1 MKINSNIFFLICFSD
16 EIAKPR
22 KPGYKPPDPRLL
34 EKARDVRLKEI
45 KMWGIVRE
53 ILFYSFFLWIL
64 MVISY
69 RNRSYMSYYYKAS
82 LEKVFITTNDTKHHF
97 LKVRKP
103 LKDCICIDKYKK
115 INSFSYNYN
124 LSSFRVTSSVK
135 YGTWQ
140 VCKD

>member
-1 MKINSNIFFLICFSD
+1 MISD

-34 EKARDVRLKEI
+34 EKAREVRLKEI

-97 LKVRKP
+97 LKVRNL
-103 LKDCICIDKYKK
+103 LKECICINKYMYKEVNAFHFLSK
-115 INSFSYNYN
+115 SIFKFSC
-124 LSSFRVTSSVK
+124 S
-135 YGTWQ
+135 
-140 VCKD
+140 

>member
-1 MKINSNIFFLICFSD
+1 MISD

-34 EKARDVRLKEI
+34 EKAREVRLKEI

-97 LKVRKP
+97 LKVRNL
-103 LKDCICIDKYKK
+103 LKDCIC
-115 INSFSYNYN
+115 NNEYNEVNAFHFLPKYN
-124 LSSFRVTSSVK
+124 L
-135 YGTWQ
+135 Q
-140 VCKD
+140 VFM

>member
-1 MKINSNIFFLICFSD
+1 MISD

-34 EKARDVRLKEI
+34 EKAREVRLKEI

-97 LKVRKP
+97 LKVRNL
-103 LKDCICIDKYKK
+103 LKDCICINKCKEV
-115 INSFSYNYN
+115 NALSFH
-124 LSSFRVTSSVK
+124 VASSVK
-135 YGTWQ
+135 YGIYQ
-140 VCKD
+140 VLFL